1 MQRLALATA
10 DIQDFG
16 AVSART
22 VVAGV
27 EAVCD
32 PLGALY
38 LPESRLLVVSDLH
51 LEKGA
56 AFARRGMML
65 PPYDTLATLKVLEA
79 VIARH
84 DPAIVPGFDD
94 SLTLEHGQLS
104 LELIAQ
110 PLVRVRVGEEQRCHG
125 SPLCWGGFNVPP
137 LFLQGQRARFS
148 QATDRSWFT
157 VRRR

>member
-1 MQRLALATA
+1 MFASPDRRHWPRSRAIGYRANNDLLIRFREVIRAGPILDAL
-10 DIQDFG
+10 
-16 AVSART
+16 
-22 VVAGV
+22 
-27 EAVCD
+27 
-32 PLGALY
+32 
-38 LPESRLLVVSDLH
+38 VSDGVI
-51 LEKGA
+51 E
-56 AFARRGMML
+56 
-65 PPYDTLATLKVLEA
+65 VL
-79 VIARH
+79 ARH